1 MGGAADAAPPL
12 FYLHLLRTIA
22 DSKCHTVSNGTYTYD
37 DWGNVE
43 TATTEAG
50 VKYEFEY
57 DTYGNNT
64 LVKIVS
70 GNVSIQ
76 SQAYY
81 TDDGNRLEWTKDA
94 LDKQTTYCYNE
105 NTNVLGYAARLHDF
119 FAYNSSLRPWHGNR
133 EVGSCLSKRVSI
145 LHASGLQY

>member
-12 FYLHLLRTIA
+12 FYLPLLRTIA

-57 DTYGNNT
+57 DEYGNNT

-70 GNVSIQ
+70 GNVSMQNAKQKILTGRHIA
-76 SQAYY
+76 SSF
-81 TDDGNRLEWTKDA
+81 DGI
-94 LDKQTTYCYNE
+94 
-105 NTNVLGYAARLHDF
+105 
-119 FAYNSSLRPWHGNR
+119 SR
-133 EVGSCLSKRVSI
+133 ESTFKPN
-145 LHASGLQY
+145 

>member
-12 FYLHLLRTIA
+12 FYLPLLRTIA
-22 DSKCHTVSNGTYTYD
+22 DSKCHIVSNG
-37 DWGNVE
+37 
-43 TATTEAG
+43 
-50 VKYEFEY
+50 
-57 DTYGNNT
+57 TYGNNT
-64 LVKIVS
+64 LVKIVN

-76 SQAYY
+76 NQADY

-94 LDKQTTYCYNE
+94 LDKTTTYCYNE

>member
-1 MGGAADAAPPL
+1 MSHEMGGAADAAPPL

-22 DSKCHTVSNGTYTYD
+22 DSKCHIVSNG
-37 DWGNVE
+37 
-43 TATTEAG
+43 
-50 VKYEFEY
+50 
-57 DTYGNNT
+57 TYGNNT

-76 SQAYY
+76 NQADY